1 MDRHNKLIGKREEGI
16 LKNAGLNR
24 DKLTDEQIEI
34 IFQPEWG
41 PENFYQDGE
50 ISPAEADRLWVQKLK
65 CNRVYHKNLVKHM
78 LG

>member
-1 MDRHNKLIGKREEGI
+1 MEIREMITDYEQKILDKCGFNKDR
-16 LKNAGLNR
+16 
-24 DKLTDEQIEI
+24 LTDEHIEI

>member
-1 MDRHNKLIGKREEGI
+1 MNIREMITDYEQKILDKCGFNKDR
-16 LKNAGLNR
+16 
-24 DKLTDEQIEI
+24 LTDEQIEI